1 MKFIITLLSIFT
13 LFLFDISNANAQENL
28 AVVQKDTILSKKDS
42 IALDRAI
49 CEKKI
54 KRVSKESQF
63 LKNKPY
69 AYIDAYAFRL
79 YNTKDDYLTLQ
90 LGKNK
95 GNSIFIYLKV
105 FKHNICFSKKD
116 VFEFNFTDGTYLRM
130 NNDFNVNCEGVIIS
144 QFSNNF
150 LKKILKRKIKSIRI
164 YSFETDFE
172 FHFSSNEAEQFNE
185 DINCLLDFR
194 F

>member
-1 MKFIITLLSIFT
+1 M
-13 LFLFDISNANAQENL
+13 
-28 AVVQKDTILSKKDS
+28 SKKDS
-42 IALDRAI
+42 IALLKSI

-54 KRVSKESQF
+54 KLVNKESQF

-95 GNSIFIYLKV
+95 GNNLFIYLKV
-105 FKHNICFSKKD
+105 FKHNICFNKKD

-130 NNDFNVNCEGVIIS
+130 DNEFNVNCEGVIIS
-144 QFSNNF
+144 QFTRKD
-150 LKKILKRKIKSIRI
+150 LKKILKRKIKSIRV
-164 YSFETDFE
+164 YSFEKDFE
-172 FHFSSNEAEQFNE
+172 FHFISKEAEQFNE
-185 DINCLLDFR
+185 DINCLLDYR